1 MKQPPFKILHF
12 AFSISFILA
21 LQGVAGAPFTSNGDG
36 TVTDQK
42 SKLIWQRCSMGYNS
56 DAVCSDDGTAAN
68 NTANWADALAYCNT
82 LSLAGRS
89 WRLPSINELK
99 SIVDETRSNPTIDTV
114 AFPATAPESYWSST
128 TYAVATNTA
137 WVVWFEYVY
146 AGNLNKALYK
156 LHVRCVSA
164 P

>member
-1 MKQPPFKILHF
+1 MKQPPFKILHI
-12 AFSISFILA
+12 AFSIFLILA
-21 LQGVAGAPFTSNGDG
+21 LQGVEGVPFTSNGDG

-68 NTANWADALAYCNT
+68 NTVNWGDALAYCNT
-82 LSLAGRS
+82 LSLSGRS

-114 AFPATAPESYWSST
+114 AFPATPPESYWSST
-128 TYAVATNTA
+128 THAASTGAA
-137 WVVWFEYVY
+137 WLVWFGHAYVG
-146 AGNLNKALYK
+146 AMNKTLDIYY
-156 LHVRCVSA
+156 VRCVSA